1 MNDVLPALLE
11 RLTAELP
18 AAIALRHDLH
28 RHPDLS
34 GDEAG
39 TLNRVLQAMPGMAGV
54 RRVAG
59 TGAVLRVGASGPSV
73 AVRAELDG
81 LPVTEATGLPWA
93 STRPDVMHAC
103 GHDVHLAAL
112 VALAR
117 AVAAGESPGTLIGIL
132 QPREESA
139 PSGAYDIAISGALE
153 QEQVHAVIG
162 AHVQPALP
170 PGTVACTPGAV
181 NASNDE
187 FTIVVEGRGGHA
199 AYPHRAADPVLA
211 LAQLV
216 LSLQSVVCRGLD
228 PLAPAVISVTM
239 LSAGRAVNVIPK
251 LATAEGTLR
260 ALDPGTRRVVQ
271 AAMRQTVALVARAHG
286 CEGHID
292 VREGEPALVNDA
304 LLAHR
309 AAPLLQ
315 RLGSEVDSSYR
326 SMGADDFA
334 HYGERLPSL
343 MMFVGTGGAQLH
355 TPAFA
360 PGDEHVEQVARAL
373 LAGYLAAT
381 ADGPRGAAPTR

>member
-1 MNDVLPALLE
+1 VTDLPNLLE

-34 GDEAG
+34 GGEEG
-39 TLNRVLQAMPGMAGV
+39 TLNRVLLAMPGMASV

-112 VALAR
+112 VAVAR

-170 PGTVACTPGAV
+170 RAPSPAR
-181 NASNDE
+181 
-187 FTIVVEGRGGHA
+187 RG
-199 AYPHRAADPVLA
+199 P
-211 LAQLV
+211 
-216 LSLQSVVCRGLD
+216 
-228 PLAPAVISVTM
+228 
-239 LSAGRAVNVIPK
+239 
-251 LATAEGTLR
+251 
-260 ALDPGTRRVVQ
+260 
-271 AAMRQTVALVARAHG
+271 
-286 CEGHID
+286 
-292 VREGEPALVNDA
+292 
-304 LLAHR
+304 
-309 AAPLLQ
+309 
-315 RLGSEVDSSYR
+315 
-326 SMGADDFA
+326 
-334 HYGERLPSL
+334 
-343 MMFVGTGGAQLH
+343 
-355 TPAFA
+355 
-360 PGDEHVEQVARAL
+360 
-373 LAGYLAAT
+373 
-381 ADGPRGAAPTR
+381 